1 MVEYV
6 PDMHI
11 VERSSRSVRILAD
24 WCNGSTSDSDSEN
37 IGSIPVLAVKSIR
50 KKEVKIDET
59 IRLPA
64 RSRKEKLN
72 LHQWRNKEY
81 AACLNRAEE
90 ISREFKSLLVHFRS
104 VSEFGRRG

>member
-37 IGSIPVLAVKSIR
+37 IGSIPVLAVKNIR

-72 LHQWRNKEY
+72 LHQWRN
-81 AACLNRAEE
+81 RQT
-90 ISREFKSLLVHFRS
+90 HWT
-104 VSEFGRRG
+104 

>member
-37 IGSIPVLAVKSIR
+37 IGSIPVLAVKNIKEEYSFLYR
-50 KKEVKIDET
+50 KRDEFHFFCKKNTLERPHPTDVGWGFYGLAPVKP
-59 IRLPA
+59 R
-64 RSRKEKLN
+64 
-72 LHQWRNKEY
+72 
-81 AACLNRAEE
+81 
-90 ISREFKSLLVHFRS
+90 
-104 VSEFGRRG
+104 

>member
-37 IGSIPVLAVKSIR
+37 IGSIPVLAVKNIKKRNKNDFKYRR
-50 KKEVKIDET
+50 KNRYDTVFHTMVMKKDTYYREIQCF
-59 IRLPA
+59 
-64 RSRKEKLN
+64 SRK
-72 LHQWRNKEY
+72 
-81 AACLNRAEE
+81 
-90 ISREFKSLLVHFRS
+90 
-104 VSEFGRRG
+104 

>member
-37 IGSIPVLAVKSIR
+37 IGSIPVLAVKKY
-50 KKEVKIDET
+50 KKKRGKNNEA

-72 LHQWRNKEY
+72 LHQWRN
-81 AACLNRAEE
+81 RQT
-90 ISREFKSLLVHFRS
+90 HWT
-104 VSEFGRRG
+104 

>member
-24 WCNGSTSDSDSEN
+24 WCNGSTSDSDSKN
-37 IGSIPVLAVKSIR
+37 IGSIPVLAVKNIR

-59 IRLPA
+59 IKLPA

-72 LHQWRNKEY
+72 LHQWRN
-81 AACLNRAEE
+81 RQT
-90 ISREFKSLLVHFRS
+90 HWT
-104 VSEFGRRG
+104 

>member
-37 IGSIPVLAVKSIR
+37 IGSIPVLAVKNI
-50 KKEVKIDET
+50 KK
-59 IRLPA
+59 
-64 RSRKEKLN
+64 
-72 LHQWRNKEY
+72 RNKNDFKY
-81 AACLNRAEE
+81 RRKNS
-90 ISREFKSLLVHFRS
+90 ISHH
-104 VSEFGRRG
+104 GY

>member
-24 WCNGSTSDSDSEN
+24 WCNGSTPDSDSGD
-37 IGSIPVLAVKSIR
+37 IGPIPVLAVKSIR
-50 KKEVKIDET
+50 KKEVKIMK
-59 IRLPA
+59 RLSCLRGA
-64 RSRKEKLN
+64 GDMKKKLS

-81 AACLNRAEE
+81 AARLKRAGE
-90 ISREFKSLLVHFRS
+90 IS
-104 VSEFGRRG
+104 

>member
-24 WCNGSTSDSDSEN
+24 WCNGSTPDSDSGD
-37 IGSIPVLAVKSIR
+37 IGPIPVLAVKSIR
-50 KKEVKIDET
+50 KKEVKTNEM

-72 LHQWRNKEY
+72 LHQWRN
-81 AACLNRAEE
+81 RQT
-90 ISREFKSLLVHFRS
+90 HWT
-104 VSEFGRRG
+104 

>member
-24 WCNGSTSDSDSEN
+24 WCNGSTPDSDSGD
-37 IGSIPVLAVKSIR
+37 IGPIPVLAVKSIR
-50 KKEVKIDET
+50 KKEVKTNEM

-72 LHQWRNKEY
+72 LHQWRE
-81 AACLNRAEE
+81 
-90 ISREFKSLLVHFRS
+90 
-104 VSEFGRRG
+104 